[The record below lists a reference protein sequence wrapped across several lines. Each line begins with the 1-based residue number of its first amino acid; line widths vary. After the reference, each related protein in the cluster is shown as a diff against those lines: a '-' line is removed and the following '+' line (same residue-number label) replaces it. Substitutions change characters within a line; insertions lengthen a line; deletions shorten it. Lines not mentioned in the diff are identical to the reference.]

1 MTDEEKLQLST
12 EEKLQLIQDHFNKMT
27 DEEFIKECGH
37 LFIKEENIE
46 SPWHPSK
53 QNSFYL
59 CWYCGKDGNAHLCTD
74 GMGRGFC
81 PDCRER
87 AEKEF
92 LDWENPKERESWQD
106 DY

>member
-1 MTDEEKLQLST
+1 MLTDKQWKQIEENLNNMS
-12 EEKLQLIQDHFNKMT
+12 
-27 DEEFIKECGH
+27 DEEFAEKF
-37 LFIKEENIE
+37 LVDKDSIE

-92 LDWENPKERESWQD
+92 LDWNNPKEREKW
-106 DY
+106 

>member
-1 MTDEEKLQLST
+1 MLT
-12 EEKLQLIQDHFNKMT
+12 EEQCKQIEEDIDNMS
-27 DEEFIKECGH
+27 DEEFSEKFLVDKGSID
-37 LFIKEENIE
+37 
-46 SPWHPSK
+46 SPWNPSK

-59 CWYCGKDGNAHLCTD
+59 CWYCGENGNAHLCTD

-92 LDWENPKERESWQD
+92 LDWDNPRKREEWQD
-106 DY
+106 E

>member
-1 MTDEEKLQLST
+1 MNMVEALKKIEEHFANMT
-12 EEKLQLIQDHFNKMT
+12 N
-27 DEEFIKECGH
+27 EEFEKECGH
-37 LFIKEENIE
+37 FFIDKGSKD

-81 PDCRER
+81 PECRER

-92 LDWENPKERESWQD
+92 LDWDNPKERESWQD
-106 DY
+106 E